1 VIIIIFC
8 ITQVLVRIRPLNSA
22 EVASQG
28 YNRCLKQESANTVT
42 WLGPPETRFTF
53 DHVACETITQVHILT
68 LWIIECR

>member
-1 VIIIIFC
+1 MIIIIFC

-42 WLGPPETRFTF
+42 WLGPLETRFAF
-53 DHVACETITQVHILT
+53 DHVAYETITQVHILT

>member
-1 VIIIIFC
+1 MIIIIFC

-53 DHVACETITQVHILT
+53 DHVSCETITQVHILT